1 MDKSQ
6 TGYQTEERKWIES
19 CKKHANLALNSALME
34 YGLSGDICQIIISYL
49 PFQSKWIY
57 FDAVCSDGRYSIT
70 RFILI
75 CLNNALHYIIS
86 FGFYSSNLLVFIS
99 FIMLSLIE
107 SIFILHFYKYKYNG
121 FVDECQ

>member
-1 MDKSQ
+1 MDRSPTK
-6 TGYQTEERKWIES
+6 YQTEERKWIES
-19 CKKHANLALNSALME
+19 CKKHANVAMKSALME

-49 PFQSKWIY
+49 PFQSKWIH

-75 CLNNALHYIIS
+75 CFNNILHYVIGFLSWNLFIS
-86 FGFYSSNLLVFIS
+86 IS

-121 FVDECQ
+121 FVDACQ